1 MIVFVLLWVYYYPAN
16 SASRRQLSLSTMFC
30 SYTGYPRLMPLWTS
44 SQSFCLC
51 ISICCRVLESKTP
64 PLHSYLVFHR
74 FWELN
79 LGHQACKQSI
89 FFIAEPSPQP
99 MSEHVSKS
107 QPRISFTPST
117 FISFNT
123 SHFTI
128 HMCHILFT
136 TTSHFTYAAFYL
148 SARLLTGTYLYLWTT
163 GNDVAVD
170 IGLQKWFIQE
180 HMLQ

>member
-1 MIVFVLLWVYYYPAN
+1 MNLQPVLL
-16 SASRRQLSLSTMFC
+16 SL
-30 SYTGYPRLMPLWTS
+30 
-44 SQSFCLC
+44 
-51 ISICCRVLESKTP
+51 
-64 PLHSYLVFHR
+64 H
-74 FWELN
+74 LN
-79 LGHQACKQSI
+79 LLQSAGVKDTTTALVSCFSQVLGTQLGSSSLQAKH

-107 QPRISFTPST
+107 QPCISFTPST
-117 FISFNT
+117 FISFNTT

-148 SARLLTGTYLYLWTT
+148 SARLLTGAYLYLWTT